1 MWKLFLIM
9 MTFTLIPSF
18 CGASSLELEDAKT
31 SFEKSDSW
39 IDISN
44 QIVVKKGIKEYG
56 YQINDENVLLINVHN
71 SVDKEFK
78 NIVQVGDMQD
88 FARNYA
94 EGMEKAGNGAIKVID
109 FGAEELGNTEWILTN
124 YTIVQNG
131 EILYVR
137 GFSTVN
143 CGKEITFS
151 FHHPS
156 REAFDQNE
164 ETNLRIMKSVVTRQ
178 EPSKKDTD
186 TAKEAVGKRLL
197 DTIIFIM
204 NISAKYFFYIIIF
217 TIITVVFKY
226 GITIV
231 FKYRKNK

>member
-1 MWKLFLIM
+1 MWKIFLIM
-9 MTFTLIPSF
+9 IAFTLIPSF
-18 CGASSLELEDAKT
+18 CRASSLELDDAKT
-31 SFEKSDSW
+31 SFERSDSW

-94 EGMEKAGNGAIKVID
+94 EGMEKAGNGAIKVIN

-124 YTIVQNG
+124 YTIAQNG

-143 CGKEITFS
+143 CSKEITFS

-156 REAFDQNE
+156 REAFDRNE
-164 ETNLRIMKSVVTRQ
+164 ETDLRIINSVVTRQ
-178 EPSKKDTD
+178 EPSKKDAD
-186 TAKEAVGKRLL
+186 TATGAFGKRLL

-204 NISAKYFFYIIIF
+204 NISVKYVLYLTIF

-226 GITIV
+226 GITV
-231 FKYRKNK
+231 VSKYRKNK